1 MTDDGDDGMVQKA
14 EPQIERKRLLARS
27 EKVCHQFVRTFA
39 PLAAMTSWLGVVRRD
54 RVGGRFG
61 QNGTGLCWDWQNRP
75 LVAQKHLVQCQGL
88 IGFFLFLKKA
98 WKELPLNV
106 RLLGLSFRHHSPTRR
121 AHYSLSWGIYE
132 AISLFHNSRADHR
145 RWNGTDEERDRKKH
159 KTQNL
164 LKNRYPKAGR
174 LVALLE
180 ERKEVTRG
188 TQKPRRIIKEISSIG
203 FGRCW
208 RC

>member
-75 LVAQKHLVQCQGL
+75 LVTHKHLVQCQGL
-88 IGFFLFLKKA
+88 IGCFVSEKGVERIAFECK
-98 WKELPLNV
+98 V
-106 RLLGLSFRHHSPTRR
+106 IR
-121 AHYSLSWGIYE
+121 
-132 AISLFHNSRADHR
+132 SLFQTPQPNTSRPLFAVLGH
-145 RWNGTDEERDRKKH
+145 
-159 KTQNL
+159 
-164 LKNRYPKAGR
+164 
-174 LVALLE
+174 
-180 ERKEVTRG
+180 
-188 TQKPRRIIKEISSIG
+188 I
-203 FGRCW
+203 
-208 RC
+208 